1 MQDNETSPSG
11 EPPQDRSPT
20 RFFQLLAKTD
30 KYLHFQAKWNMFDD
44 STPEDILHEVAMR
57 TDDSDEYRLAH
68 NIFRGLPKTSRMA
81 YAFYYGGGLP
91 VSEIARFCNTT
102 DEKIECALEEIK
114 SMLGSEATH
123 EMMIRFAKTELR
135 FGGEKF
141 RDISIAV
148 MQELGMDPA
157 KVYGDAQ
164 ADDPS
169 DMPVLMD
176 IARYSANQIAEN
188 LGIETPE
195 AGETATADDAV
206 NSDEC
211 FDGITDEMIDKVI
224 DEDFD
229 KILGKILEAL
239 KPMNDELLVKRV
251 EELICLMNQTVYSAL
266 FTKHFKSFARIAAIR
281 CPPLTAFL
289 PDLAVF
295 LPDFSH
301 LFPE

>member
-1 MQDNETSPSG
+1 MPNNETSSSG
-11 EPPQDRSPT
+11 ESPDRSPE

-30 KYLHFQAKWNMFDD
+30 RFLHFHTKWEMIDS

-57 TDDSDEYRLAH
+57 VDDSDEYRLAH
-68 NIFRGLPKTSRMA
+68 NIFCGLPKKSRMA
-81 YAFYYGGGLP
+81 YAFHFGGGLP
-91 VSEIARFCNTT
+91 VSEVARFYNTT
-102 DEKIECALEEIK
+102 NPEIECALEEIK

-135 FGGEKF
+135 FGGDKL

-148 MQELGMDPA
+148 MKDLGMDPT

-195 AGETATADDAV
+195 AEETATNDDDD
-206 NSDEC
+206 NSDVC
-211 FDGITDEMIDKVI
+211 FDEITDEMIDKAI

-229 KILGKILEAL
+229 KIRDKILEAL
-239 KPMNDELLVKRV
+239 KPMNDEFLVKRV
-251 EELICLMNQTVYSAL
+251 EELIRLMNQTVYSAL

-281 CPPLTAFL
+281 CPPLTTVL
-289 PDLAVF
+289 PDLAEF
-295 LPDFSH
+295 LPNFSS